1 MSPAGDQHVK
11 MHLSEPTNT
20 MSVVTDVSAAS
31 LPQEQFIVL
40 IARHERRIRSFIAAL
55 VSCNRDAIDEVI
67 QSTYLVAWRKL
78 DSFTYLDSMPD
89 EELIRWMCTIARF
102 EVKDFLRRQRDFRVA
117 FDESLIDQIAD
128 MQVVESGYFEARH
141 EALANCLGRL
151 AANQRELLNQRYG
164 HNLSV
169 KEVAARQ
176 GRQAGAVYTMLSRIR
191 KALERCIQN
200 TLRLEGHCS

>member
-1 MSPAGDQHVK
+1 
-11 MHLSEPTNT
+11 

-31 LPQEQFIVL
+31 LPQEQFVVL

-78 DSFTYLDSMPD
+78 DTFTYMDSTPD

-102 EVKDFLRRQRDFRVA
+102 EVKDYLRRQRNFHVA
-117 FDESLIDQIAD
+117 FEGTLIDQIAD
-128 MQVVESGYFEARH
+128 MQIAESNYFEARH
-141 EALANCLGRL
+141 EALAVCLGRL
-151 AANQRELLNQRYG
+151 AASQRDLLNLRYG

-169 KEVAARQ
+169 KELAARQ
-176 GRQAGAVYTMLSRIR
+176 GRQAGAVYTTLSRIR
-191 KALERCIQN
+191 KALERCITN
-200 TLRLEGHCS
+200 ALRQEGYCT